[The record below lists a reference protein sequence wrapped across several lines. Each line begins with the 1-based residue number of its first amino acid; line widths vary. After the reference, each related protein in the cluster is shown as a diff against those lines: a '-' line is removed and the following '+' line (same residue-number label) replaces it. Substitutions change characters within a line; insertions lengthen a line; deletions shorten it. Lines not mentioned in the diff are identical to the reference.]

1 MSRSRIIPLLTLA
14 LLLPAA
20 AAADNKV
27 IVRDFDWKVYS
38 TDHFDVHYYAG
49 SEGWH
54 RFAADVLEDAY
65 RTTGL
70 SLNPK
75 LDKRIPFFLYAS
87 INDMQQSNIADTGDG
102 VGGVTEPFKDRF
114 MVWSDGSR
122 EWLETV
128 IRHEFAHEVQFS
140 LLIDGFWKS
149 ARILK
154 TFIYPLWMM
163 EGIAEYATGD
173 RDLAVEEMYVRDAA
187 ADGRLMELWRLNQFA
202 HLKPHQIT
210 YAYKLG
216 GQAMRFLAEQY
227 GVDRVGRMLEL
238 YRTRYDA
245 SSVLLPLAGLDIF
258 EFDRKFRER
267 TTQKFLAQAE
277 EERLRGP
284 EAWAVPRTANAYPGV
299 PEFNLSPAYAAG
311 TLAWLSTGEGHPP
324 VVKAL
329 RPGEEKPRRLTGLS
343 AGAENIPYGRF
354 TKPLRSLSLSPDGRW
369 AVFSGQ
375 RNHREGIYAWDL
387 ETGRSARLG
396 PEGLE
401 ETRQPSFS
409 PDGGRLVF
417 VGMKGGFNDLYEMD
431 FRGLEKVPEARR
443 LTADADDESSPVYG
457 PGGELWFSCEL
468 PASSAP
474 ARALCSL
481 EPGGGKRARL
491 VLDGSVYDPAVSPDG
506 SRVLFGSDRENV
518 FDLYEYEPLSGTV
531 RRLTRSLGGSFTPSW
546 GAEGEILFASFRGGE
561 THVYSGRRGALLSE
575 EVIPGAPAAAAAPPP
590 AFGVN
595 RPYKFSASTD
605 LFFPAFL
612 FSSPGGLFWMNY
624 WQVSDMLGDHQ
635 AGLFLS
641 YNSGAPYLSYQLD
654 YTYGPHRT
662 QFYFQAAG
670 LSSDDN
676 EDSLSLEYDKRWS
689 RQILGASY
697 PFDRYN
703 SLGLYL
709 IRKNEK
715 TDYTELDYSYREDTR
730 AAQLAYVRNT
740 ANGVYLLAN
749 RGSRLQLN
757 WIKAVDRLGGDEK
770 YDAYVAELT
779 KFFPLSKQS
788 VLVDRFFA
796 AESAGRDRLE
806 FDYGGLTG
814 VRGYARRN
822 EANESGRVLVNNLEW
837 RFPLFEDIDYYM
849 WYMFPD
855 FYFKTVF
862 AKLFVDSAVP
872 LRPEGS
878 WRFSGSDAITSVGV
892 GVNVH
897 TFVLQAFPLV
907 LSLDYARRLD
917 DGGYIVYFYLGPL
930 F

>member
-1 MSRSRIIPLLTLA
+1 M
-14 LLLPAA
+14 
-20 AAADNKV
+20 
-27 IVRDFDWKVYS
+27 
-38 TDHFDVHYYAG
+38 
-49 SEGWH
+49 
-54 RFAADVLEDAY
+54 LEDAY

-70 SLNPK
+70 ALNPK

-102 VGGVTEPFKDRF
+102 VGGVTEAFKDRF

-122 EWLETV
+122 EWLEDV

-154 TFIYPLWMM
+154 LYIYPLWMM

-187 ADGRLMELWRLNQFA
+187 ADGRLTPLWRLNQFA
-202 HLKPHQIT
+202 HLKPHQVT

-216 GQAMRFLAEQY
+216 GQAIRFLDEQY
-227 GVDRVGRMLEL
+227 GADRVGKMLEL
-238 YRTRYDA
+238 YRSRYDA
-245 SSVLLPLAGLDIF
+245 SSVLLPLAGLDVF

-277 EERLRGP
+277 REELRGP
-284 EAWAVPRTANAYPGV
+284 EAWAEPRTRNRYPGI
-299 PEFNLSPAYAAG
+299 PEFNLSPAVSSG
-311 TLAWLSTGEGHPP
+311 TLAWLSTEEGHPP

-329 RPGEEKPRRLTGLS
+329 RSGDKKPRVLRGLS
-343 AGAENIPYGRF
+343 AGAENVPYGRF

-401 ETRQPSFS
+401 ETRQPHFS

-417 VGMKGGFNDLYEMD
+417 VGMKNGFNDLYEMD
-431 FRGLEKVPEARR
+431 FRGLEKVREARR
-443 LTADADDESSPVYG
+443 LTEDRGDESSPVFAPDGTIY
-457 PGGELWFSCEL
+457 FSCEL
-468 PASSAP
+468 PASSAT

-481 EPGGGKRARL
+481 APGEGKRVEL
-491 VLDGSVYDPAVSPDG
+491 ELDGSVYDPAVSPDG
-506 SRVLFGSDRENV
+506 SRIVFTSDRGDI
-518 FDLYEYEPLSGTV
+518 FDLYEYEPASGGVT
-531 RRLTRSLGGSFTPSW
+531 RLTRSLGGSFTPSY
-546 GAEGEILFASFRGGE
+546 GAEGEIFFAAFRGGE
-561 THVYSGRRGALLSE
+561 MNVHSGPRENFLSE
-575 EVIPGAPAAAAAPPP
+575 TVVPPASAGDTMRHGVPVPLPPELP
-590 AFGVN
+590 EAFGVY

-624 WQVSDMLGDHQ
+624 WQASDMLGDHQ

-662 QFYFQAAG
+662 KFFFSAAG
-670 LSSDDN
+670 LSSDNN

-689 RQILGASY
+689 RQIIGASY

-703 SLGLYL
+703 SALLYL

-715 TDYTELDYSYREDTR
+715 TEYTDIDYSYRDDAR
-730 AAQLAYVRNT
+730 AAQLAYVRDT

-749 RGSRLQLN
+749 RGSRLQLS
-757 WIKAVDRLGGDEK
+757 WIKAVDRFGGNRR
-770 YDAYVAELT
+770 YDAYVGELT
-779 KFFPLSKQS
+779 KFFPLTKQAT
-788 VLVDRFFA
+788 LVNRLFA
-796 AESAGRDRLE
+796 AESFGRDRDT
-806 FDYGGLTG
+806 FDYGGLAG

-822 EANESGRVLVNNLEW
+822 EANEAGRVLVNNLEW
-837 RFPLFEDIDYYM
+837 RFPLFEDLNYYM

-855 FYFKTVF
+855 FYFKTIF
-862 AKLFVDSAVP
+862 AKVFVDSAVP
-872 LRPEGS
+872 LRPQGS
-878 WRFSGSDAITSVGV
+878 WRFDADDAITSVGF

-897 TFVLQAFPLV
+897 TFILQAFPLV
-907 LSLDYARRLD
+907 LSLDYARRMD

>member
-1 MSRSRIIPLLTLA
+1 M
-14 LLLPAA
+14 
-20 AAADNKV
+20 
-27 IVRDFDWKVYS
+27 
-38 TDHFDVHYYAG
+38 
-49 SEGWH
+49 
-54 RFAADVLEDAY
+54 LEDAY

-102 VGGVTEPFKDRF
+102 VGGVTEAFKDRF

-122 EWLETV
+122 EWLEDV

-154 TFIYPLWMM
+154 LYIYPLWMM

-173 RDLAVEEMYVRDAA
+173 RDLAVEEMYIRDAA
-187 ADGRLMELWRLNQFA
+187 ADGRLTELWRLNQFS
-202 HLKPHQIT
+202 HLKPHQVT

-216 GQAMRFLAEQY
+216 GQAVRFLAEQY
-227 GVDRVGRMLEL
+227 GEDRVGRMLEL

-245 SSVLLPLAGLDIF
+245 SSVLLPLVGADIF
-258 EFDRKFRER
+258 GFDSRFRER

-277 EERLRGP
+277 REGLRGP
-284 EAWAVPRTANAYPGV
+284 EAWAPPRTANKYPGI
-299 PEFNLSPAYAAG
+299 PEFNLSPARAAG
-311 TLAWLSTGEGHPP
+311 TLAWLSTEEGHPP

-329 RPGEEKPRRLTGLS
+329 RPGDKKARVLRGLS

-401 ETRQPSFS
+401 ETRQPHFS
-409 PDGGRLVF
+409 PDGKRLVF

-431 FRGLEKVPEARR
+431 FHGLEKVRAARR
-443 LTADADDESSPVYG
+443 LTEDRDDESSPTFAPDGAIY
-457 PGGELWFSCEL
+457 FSCEL
-468 PASSAP
+468 PVSSAP
-474 ARALCSL
+474 VRGLCSL
-481 EPGGGKRARL
+481 APGGEKKVEL
-491 VLDGSVYDPAVSPDG
+491 TLDGSVYDPAVSPDG
-506 SRVLFGSDRENV
+506 SRVIFTCDRENI
-518 FDLYEYEPLSGTV
+518 FDLYEYEPASGAVT
-531 RRLTRSLGGSFTPSW
+531 RLTRSLGGSFTPSY
-546 GAEGEILFASFRGGE
+546 GEGGEIVFAAFRGGE
-561 THVYSGRRGALLSE
+561 MNVHSGPRENFLSE
-575 EVIPGAPAAAAAPPP
+575 VVVPPADGTGTPCAMVSLPD
-590 AFGVN
+590 AFGVY
-595 RPYKFSASTD
+595 RPYRFRASTD

-624 WQVSDMLGDHQ
+624 WQASDMLGDHK
-635 AGLFLS
+635 AGLFLT
-641 YNSGAPYLSYQLD
+641 YNSGAPYLSYQFD

-662 QFYFQAAG
+662 RFYFSAAG
-670 LSSDDN
+670 LSSEGNKDA
-676 EDSLSLEYDKRWS
+676 LSLEYDKRWS
-689 RQILGASY
+689 RQIAGASY

-703 SLGLYL
+703 GALLYL

-715 TDYTELDYSYREDTR
+715 TEYTDVDYAYRNDVR
-730 AAQLAYVRNT
+730 AAQLAYFRDT

-749 RGSRLQLN
+749 RGSRLQLS
-757 WIKAVDRLGGDEK
+757 WIKAVEKFGGNRR
-770 YDAYVAELT
+770 YDAYVGELT
-779 KFFPLSKQS
+779 KFFPLSKQAT
-788 VLVDRFFA
+788 LVNRLFA
-796 AESAGRDRLE
+796 AESFGRDRDA
-806 FDYGGLTG
+806 FDYGGLSG

-822 EANESGRVLVNNLEW
+822 GANEAGRVLVNNLEW
-837 RFPLFEDIDYYM
+837 RFPLFEDLNYYM

-855 FYFKTVF
+855 FYFKTIF
-862 AKLFVDSAVP
+862 AKVFVDSAVP
-872 LRPEGS
+872 LQPQGS
-878 WRFSGSDAITSVGV
+878 WRFSADDAITSVGF

-897 TFVLQAFPLV
+897 TFILQAFPLV